1 MIGPA
6 AFKLLRNI
14 IAPAKSDEKDYEAL
28 VQAVKQHHSSIP
40 SEIVQYFKF
49 NSSFRQPGESVS
61 TFVSELRSLAE
72 FCNFRSTL
80 DDMLLGRLVC
90 GINDDNI
97 QRWLLSEDKL
107 SFKRALEVAQVQ
119 ETATKN
125 AQAL

>member
-1 MIGPA
+1 
-6 AFKLLRNI
+6 
-14 IAPAKSDEKDYEAL
+14 
-28 VQAVKQHHSSIP
+28 
-40 SEIVQYFKF
+40 
-49 NSSFRQPGESVS
+49 
-61 TFVSELRSLAE
+61 
-72 FCNFRSTL
+72 
-80 DDMLLGRLVC
+80 MLLGRLVC